1 MRILSTAIEELSAN
15 ESNHASAARM
25 KVRGMIRSLSIE
37 EVNGHVYINSR
48 MLHGSHMIDLSLELS
63 EYGDILDHYCSCPF
77 HHQED
82 ACGHVIALC
91 QYLAQCE
98 FKLP

>member
-1 MRILSTAIEELSAN
+1 MRILSTSIEELSAN

-48 MLHGSHMIDLSLELS
+48 MLHGSHMICHWNSPS
-63 EYGDILDHYCSCPF
+63 MAIFWIITAAVPF
-77 HHQED
+77 IIRRMH
-82 ACGHVIALC
+82 AVM
-91 QYLAQCE
+91 
-98 FKLP
+98 